1 MSGGSRSKMPI
12 ALVVG
17 TDHAFQRHQDR
28 SEENEAIRNAFEVFL
43 RAAIQARVVDAIAE
57 EAGDDREVW
66 EHLRAQDA
74 VISEEWRGLFAG
86 IEIVGGPQ
94 PPIAR
99 SLAAAGDIAYRDV
112 RAVGGETMTIE
123 ERDEAMARATAE
135 HFRGAESLLVIVGD
149 DHREEV
155 ARILGE
161 KYGWKTESKRF
172 P

>member
-1 MSGGSRSKMPI
+1 MMPI
-12 ALVVG
+12 ALIVG

-28 SEENEAIRNAFEVFL
+28 SDENEAIRNAFEVFL
-43 RAAIQARVVDAIAE
+43 RERIQARLVDAIAE

-66 EHLRAQDA
+66 EHLRAQEA

-94 PPIAR
+94 PTIAR
-99 SLAAAGDIAYRDV
+99 SLAAAAGVAYHDV
-112 RAVGGETMTIE
+112 RAARAETITIE
-123 ERDEAMARATAE
+123 ERDEAMALATFD
-135 HFRGAESLLVIVGD
+135 HFRDAESLLVIVGD

-155 ARILGE
+155 ARILRE
-161 KYGWKTESKRF
+161 KYGWTTESKRF